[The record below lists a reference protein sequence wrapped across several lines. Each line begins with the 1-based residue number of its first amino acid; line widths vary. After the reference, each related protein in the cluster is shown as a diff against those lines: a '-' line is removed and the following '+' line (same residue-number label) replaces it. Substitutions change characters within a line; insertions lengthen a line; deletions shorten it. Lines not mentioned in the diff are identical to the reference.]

1 MYKLSQSINCNLKKI
16 TPRVLKSAK
25 EKGVIDLEQPITEN
39 FKLISSSFLDS
50 EKLKELLNIIF
61 DYDFTN
67 ISEEEIE
74 NIDLEEVSK
83 AYIDFF
89 LKLST
94 SITESEN
101 FKKIL
106 KNLS

>member
-1 MYKLSQSINCNLKKI
+1 MYRLNQNLSCELRKI
-16 TPRVLKSAK
+16 TPKVLKSAK
-25 EKGVIDLEQPITEN
+25 EQGLIDLEQPITEN
-39 FKLISSSFLDS
+39 FKLISASFLDN
-50 EKLKELLNIIF
+50 EKLRKLLNVIF
-61 DYDFTN
+61 DYDF
-67 ISEEEIE
+67 SELNDEEIE
-74 NIDLEEVSK
+74 DINLEEVSK

-106 KNLS
+106 KNLG